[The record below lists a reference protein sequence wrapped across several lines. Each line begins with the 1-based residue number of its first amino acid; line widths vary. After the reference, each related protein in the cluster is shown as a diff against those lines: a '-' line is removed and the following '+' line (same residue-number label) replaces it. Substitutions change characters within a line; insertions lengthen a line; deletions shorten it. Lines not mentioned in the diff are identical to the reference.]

1 VVGLLESVVKFRIWR
16 PLAEKSAIFGFSPP
30 GGAILSIFMTDS
42 ERATPISYL
51 RSIATFSLSLTV

>member
-1 VVGLLESVVKFRIWR
+1 VGLLESVVKFRIWR

-30 GGAILSIFMTDS
+30 GGAILLIFMTDS
-42 ERATPISYL
+42 ERVSPISYL